1 LSGLKFIP
9 KHNAI
14 KMRSTFKKIYNYCIN
29 QLKEHKIGVAA
40 VVFAVT
46 TFLILFLFLKP
57 YFFQPYLETK
67 FETEEERGRFV
78 LEQLTQ

>member
-1 LSGLKFIP
+1 VSG
-9 KHNAI
+9 
-14 KMRSTFKKIYNYCIN
+14 
-29 QLKEHKIGVAA
+29 LKEHKIGVAA

-67 FETEEERGRFV
+67 FETEEERGSYV
-78 LEQLTQ
+78 LEQLTR

>member
-1 LSGLKFIP
+1 
-9 KHNAI
+9 
-14 KMRSTFKKIYNYCIN
+14 MRSIFKKIYHYCVSG
-29 QLKEHKIGVAA
+29 LKEHKIGVAA

-67 FETEEERGRFV
+67 FETEEERGSYV
-78 LEQLTQ
+78 LEQLTR